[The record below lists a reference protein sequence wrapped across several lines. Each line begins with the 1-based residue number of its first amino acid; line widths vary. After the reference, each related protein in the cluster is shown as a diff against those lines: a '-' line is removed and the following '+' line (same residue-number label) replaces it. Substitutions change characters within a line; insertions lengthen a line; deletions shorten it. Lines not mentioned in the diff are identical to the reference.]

1 MMLVLE
7 VKSENGEWKTV
18 GNLPVKWDDLER
30 LKKKKNKKQKIER
43 NHEPSYVDTGQRC
56 DLRRLKNPGI
66 SGLDMSVLFISH
78 KNLIVQTPLFASFIV
93 ENTEA

>member
-1 MMLVLE
+1 MTLVLE
-7 VKSENGEWKTV
+7 VKSENGEWKTA

-30 LKKKKNKKQKIER
+30 LKKNQKIER

-56 DLRRLKNPGI
+56 DLRRLKNPRI